1 MLSNIII
8 TFALLLTTTFILSRL
23 FNLPRNIWLLFV
35 SQPLV
40 MAASPVIVFIGG
52 ILSTHLVSDP
62 SLATL
67 PVTVMILGV
76 ASAAIPAALLAK
88 KLGRKAATYI
98 GFSLGLTATLLASY
112 ATQVASFKLFVLA
125 SLFFGMSTA
134 FIQQLRFAAIEST
147 TKEKDIP
154 TVLSILMLS
163 GIFSA
168 FLGPEIAVV
177 AKDWLS
183 SPHGYTGSF
192 LFLAILIIIAML
204 LMSLF
209 KDPAIQVEKSEGET
223 RAIGTIIK
231 QPIFIISIAS
241 AAIGFALMSYL
252 MTATPL
258 SMHQMHGHSLNDT
271 KWVIQTHIAAMFIPS
286 LFTAWL
292 VKKIGLKYL
301 MLLGTL
307 IYGLVAMI
315 AFSGEQVVHYWWA
328 LMLLGVG
335 WNFLF
340 LTGTSLL
347 PQSYQQS
354 ERHKVQALN
363 DFIIFGF
370 QAAASLLAGWVL
382 FQAGWHGVVYSS
394 LPFIIVLLAVSW
406 FYFKQEKKQLNAQTK
421 LVEKSS

>member
-1 MLSNIII
+1 MF
-8 TFALLLTTTFILSRL
+8 T
-23 FNLPRNIWLLFV
+23 LPRNIWLLFIA
-35 SQPLV
+35 QPLV

-52 ILSTHLVSDP
+52 ILSTQLVSDP

-67 PVTVMILGV
+67 PITVMILGV

-88 KLGRKAATYI
+88 RKGRKFATYS
-98 GFSLGLTATLLASY
+98 GFSIGLTATLLASY
-112 ATQVASFKLFVLA
+112 ATQVASFELFVLA

-147 TKEKDIP
+147 NKESDIP

-168 FLGPEIAVV
+168 FLGPEIAVT

-183 SPHGYTGSF
+183 SPYGYTGSF
-192 LFLAILIIIAML
+192 LFLAGLILIAML
-204 LMSLF
+204 IMTF
-209 KDPAIQVEKSEGET
+209 FHNPKSQHNSQTGEA
-223 RAIGTIIK
+223 RPLLTIIK
-231 QPIFIISIAS
+231 QPIFIISILA

-258 SMHQMHGHSLNDT
+258 SMHQMHGHSLDET

-286 LFTAWL
+286 LFTGWL
-292 VKKIGLKYL
+292 VKRIGLKYL
-301 MLLGTL
+301 LLLGTI
-307 IYGLVAMI
+307 IYCIVALI
-315 AFSGEQVVHYWWA
+315 AFSGEEVVHYWWA
-328 LMLLGVG
+328 LLLLGVG

-354 ERHKVQALN
+354 ERHKVQAIN
-363 DFIIFGF
+363 DFIVFAF
-370 QAAASLLAGWVL
+370 QATASLFAGWIL
-382 FQAGWHGVVYSS
+382 FKAGWHGVVFTS
-394 LPFIIVLLAVSW
+394 LPFIIVLFAVSW
-406 FYFKQEKKQLNAQTK
+406 FYFRHERQGMTDSKKLA
-421 LVEKSS
+421 E